1 MAAAKDTFGGNG
13 YRQLTS
19 ADGVVTDEFYAIKAV
34 DNAPAVVN
42 VTHRQ
47 GDNSTGLTIANSDQ
61 IYVTATEVEVTS
73 GTVHAYIQG

>member
-19 ADGVVTDEFYAIKAV
+19 ADGVVTVEIYAIKAV

-42 VTHRQ
+42 VTNRQ
-47 GDNSTGLTIANSDQ
+47 GDSSTALTIANSDQ
-61 IYVTATEVEVTS
+61 IYVTATQVEVTS